1 MSFRESCCCWR
12 VYIWGFRSLTW
23 VSKGSKSEALGR
35 IVRALHASFVPSTTT
50 RWLSG
55 SLILFYIVLWTL
67 TLCDLSGF
75 LNELLRSGKGRLLQL
90 LKARAALLPYL
101 QSSLFLRTAEQWVR
115 GSDAKLYLVYS
126 QYKSIHINLTPF
138 LLSFPGLIALEVN
151 TFTAAWMFCWWR
163 RRPGFRR
170 PALSMTFTIMWSK
183 NWIKKENLSGKVKH
197 VNKSTPKRPE
207 ILANSQPPP
216 GFLKK

>member
-23 VSKGSKSEALGR
+23 VSKGNKSEALGR
-35 IVRALHASFVPSTTT
+35 IVRALHTSFVPSTTT

-101 QSSLFLRTAEQWVR
+101 QSSLFCELQSNEWEAQTLNCFWCI
-115 GSDAKLYLVYS
+115 LNTN
-126 QYKSIHINLTPF
+126 QYNLTPF